1 MMKKMLERAR
11 VRLIHRLGGMDREK
25 IDLESRPLIQ
35 YRQFPVVR
43 VACEI
48 QMDSLAATTPGAY
61 RECQERLV
69 HMLAQRLESEKAV
82 RFEVEQNGQHRG
94 ARLRASVYVAV
105 TD

>member
-1 MMKKMLERAR
+1 MKKMLERAR

-25 IDLESRPLIQ
+25 ID
-35 YRQFPVVR
+35 
-43 VACEI
+43 
-48 QMDSLAATTPGAY
+48 
-61 RECQERLV
+61 
-69 HMLAQRLESEKAV
+69 LESEKAV

>member
-35 YRQFPVVR
+35 YRQFPVIR

-48 QMDSLAATTPGAY
+48 QMDSLAATTPVAY
-61 RECQERLV
+61 KECRERLV
-69 HMLAQRLESEKAV
+69 HMLAQRLESEKLV
-82 RFEVEQNGQHRG
+82 RFEVEQNSQHRG